1 MSIGELRFISDVA
14 FDAYLFVLA
23 TRIIAVRLKMAKY
36 NVIYV
41 VAVSEDSAVLSK
53 SMS

>member
-1 MSIGELRFISDVA
+1 LTIGELRFISDVA
-14 FDAYLFVLA
+14 FDAYMFVPA
-23 TRIIAVRLKMAKY
+23 TRIIVVRLKMAKY

-41 VAVSEDSAVLSK
+41 VAVSEDSAVLSQ

>member
-1 MSIGELRFISDVA
+1 LTIGKSRFISDVT
-14 FDAYLFVLA
+14 FDAYLSVPA
-23 TRIIAVRLKMAKY
+23 TRIIVVRLKMAEY

-41 VAVSEDSAVLSK
+41 VAVSEDSAVLSQ